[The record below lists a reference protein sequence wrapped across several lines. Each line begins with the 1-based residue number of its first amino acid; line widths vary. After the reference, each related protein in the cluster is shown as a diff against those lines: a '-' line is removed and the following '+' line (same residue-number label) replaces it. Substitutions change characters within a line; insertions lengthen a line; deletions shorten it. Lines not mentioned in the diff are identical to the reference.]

1 MPLPIKAIDY
11 LKPLTGPLR
20 EARLC
25 FSYKDSEV
33 SLWESFRSI
42 KPYPLHLPWLLRV
55 FKVTTICLLDYC
67 LSLSSLQ
74 ANRYQIGYH
83 SSERSFFITVA
94 KAAHHSLCF
103 PLFIAHGLKLYQYIN
118 LLMYLPCASLY
129 NLVSSLKAGTLSFL
143 FTAVYPAQRRIPGA

>member
-25 FSYKDSEV
+25 FSYDSEG

-42 KPYPLHLPWLLRV
+42 KAFTLYICRGCSECLRSPPFAFLIIV
-55 FKVTTICLLDYC
+55 LVWVLYRQIDIKSATT
-67 LSLSSLQ
+67 
-74 ANRYQIGYH
+74 
-83 SSERSFFITVA
+83 SSERSFCITVA

-103 PLFIAHGLKLYQYIN
+103 PLFIAHGLKFYQYIN
-118 LLMYLPCASLY
+118 LFMYLPCASLY